1 VSLPLLPTYIYIYIY
16 IYRWEG
22 EEFGQKIGNLK
33 GTCWEHKK
41 IEKNHPPHPKLKR
54 KNPKSIHSSMWPCK
68 NISHIQV
75 LVYLSFRTPP
85 IKLKLGLQTDGE
97 TTNLTLLI
105 RLFQGSR
112 PGLWNPCMF
121 PGSQHSCSEFIGFYY
136 NTISNQ
142 RFRVQGHIL
151 SVGGNALKV
160 SQAGLSMWSS
170 TNKIGWREVKFKSF
184 PQESSFGRA

>member
-1 VSLPLLPTYIYIYIY
+1 
-16 IYRWEG
+16 
-22 EEFGQKIGNLK
+22 
-33 GTCWEHKK
+33 
-41 IEKNHPPHPKLKR
+41 
-54 KNPKSIHSSMWPCK
+54 MWPCK

-97 TTNLTLLI
+97 TTNLTLFI

-112 PGLWNPCMF
+112 PGLWNLCMF
-121 PGSQHSCSEFIGFYY
+121 PGSQHSCSGFIGFCY
-136 NTISNQ
+136 NTISNR

-160 SQAGLSMWSS
+160 SQAGLSMWSITRKLDEEKS
-170 TNKIGWREVKFKSF
+170 NLWVSLRKIVLAEHNNVHRFVGERLVKGVAKLYSCTKHSVINLILIGAPSF
-184 PQESSFGRA
+184 